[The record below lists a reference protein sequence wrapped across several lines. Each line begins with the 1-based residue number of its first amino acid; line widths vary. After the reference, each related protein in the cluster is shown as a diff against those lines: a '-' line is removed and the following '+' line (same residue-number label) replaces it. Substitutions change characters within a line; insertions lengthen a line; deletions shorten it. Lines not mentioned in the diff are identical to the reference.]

1 MFGREANHRFHPS
14 VLSKERAV
22 LRGGHRDACEP
33 QTGVWAAATHVP
45 PLVRS
50 KGERTW
56 GQHVAAP
63 KALGENQICFL

>member
-1 MFGREANHRFHPS
+1 MFSQRREQCSGGDHR
-14 VLSKERAV
+14 A
-22 LRGGHRDACEP
+22 ACEP
-33 QTGVWAAATHVP
+33 QAGVWAAATQVP

-50 KGERTW
+50 EGERTR